1 MPQSPLQKD
10 AERHLQAAREGVRS
24 DGWPVLEADAGAAI
38 AALEAAAGSEVF
50 PVAPV
55 PLDTAVR
62 ADLDDSFRG
71 VRYLEVVDR
80 ATALH
85 ELALDSHPLLANA
98 LRGAVGV
105 RHVATSVAVASGSHA
120 DAHAYMANEL
130 ARFRLVIARQL
141 VTADHELAPPA
152 AELLHAAELAADL
165 EHLRADRSA
174 LLAARAEAERA
185 AAIAASQPTVDRLR
199 ELPSRFMLPRRR
211 GDDMRAEAGRVTAAN
226 LISEATGRPARRP
239 PGRAGRPDRAR

>member
-1 MPQSPLQKD
+1 M
-10 AERHLQAAREGVRS
+10 
-24 DGWPVLEADAGAAI
+24 LEADDSAAI

-85 ELALDSHPLLANA
+85 ELA
-98 LRGAVGV
+98 
-105 RHVATSVAVASGSHA
+105 
-120 DAHAYMANEL
+120 
-130 ARFRLVIARQL
+130 
-141 VTADHELAPPA
+141 PPA

-165 EHLRADRSA
+165 EHLRAERSA
-174 LLAARAEAERA
+174 LLAARAEAERN

-211 GDDMRAEAGRVTAAN
+211 GDDMRAEAGRVTAAD
-226 LISEATGRPARRP
+226 LISELLAGEHADRLDELDVLIGLAEKRRSMGARW
-239 PGRAGRPDRAR
+239 